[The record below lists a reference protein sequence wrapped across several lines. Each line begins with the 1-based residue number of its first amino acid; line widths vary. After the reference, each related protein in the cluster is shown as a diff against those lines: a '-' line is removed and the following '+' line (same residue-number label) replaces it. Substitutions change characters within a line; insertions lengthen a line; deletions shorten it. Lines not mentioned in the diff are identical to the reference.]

1 MREKSRAF
9 ERVVFNVVFNNRD
22 DLPKNFAYLMQ
33 PTGQWQLAP
42 AYDVTFCEGPG
53 GYHQMDVMGEAL
65 EVGRSHLMQL
75 GQKKAELPAQ
85 AVAGILERV
94 CSVASAFT
102 ATTHS
107 GCAGQIS
114 PGTLRLIQGRIDDN
128 VRRVA

>member
-1 MREKSRAF
+1 
-9 ERVVFNVVFNNRD
+9 
-22 DLPKNFAYLMQ
+22 
-33 PTGQWQLAP
+33 
-42 AYDVTFCEGPG
+42 
-53 GYHQMDVMGEAL
+53 MDVMGEAL

-75 GQKKAELPAQ
+75 GQKEAELPAQ

-102 ATTHS
+102 ATAHS

-128 VRRVA
+128 VRRVASR